1 MTHAASDTPT
11 PPVASTAEPV
21 LIAHAITVTLAALVS
36 LGWITVPDP
45 TIDLIGTG
53 VWLLVSTVVAVVA
66 RGKVTPVDGSNRP
79 LGVADFEAYVAG
91 IVRDELAAYP
101 QFQAGR

>member
-1 MTHAASDTPT
+1 
-11 PPVASTAEPV
+11 VQSTAEPV
-21 LIAHAITVTLAALVS
+21 LIAHAVTVVCAALVS
-36 LGWITVPDP
+36 LGWLTIPNP
-45 TIDLIGTG
+45 TIDMIGTG
-53 VWLLVSTVVAVVA
+53 VWLVVSTVAAVIA

-79 LGVADFEAYVAG
+79 VSAADFEAYVAG